1 MLVVV
6 AVADAILGTSLG
18 LLASGFARTEF
29 QAVQLMPAIVLPQFF
44 LCGLLV
50 SRDALP
56 PVLGWLSNLMPLSY
70 AVDAM
75 HAVSST
81 TDPAVE
87 VTRNLG
93 IIIGFTVAALVLGSL
108 TLRRRTP

>member
-1 MLVVV
+1 
-6 AVADAILGTSLG
+6 
-18 LLASGFARTEF
+18 
-29 QAVQLMPAIVLPQFF
+29 
-44 LCGLLV
+44 
-50 SRDALP
+50 
-56 PVLGWLSNLMPLSY
+56 
-70 AVDAM
+70 M

-87 VTRNLG
+87 VVRNLG